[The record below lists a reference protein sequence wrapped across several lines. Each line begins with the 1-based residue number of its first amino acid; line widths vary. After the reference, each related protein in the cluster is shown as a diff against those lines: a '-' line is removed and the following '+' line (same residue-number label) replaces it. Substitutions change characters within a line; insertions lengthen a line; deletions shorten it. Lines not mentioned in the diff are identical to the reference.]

1 MAATP
6 SPRTEAPPSL
16 RAALVFQAVQLN
28 DPLKAALA
36 GAGIDVVF
44 EGKADG
50 INRSSL
56 KDARPQVFVV
66 NLDPDL
72 EDHLDELTELLD
84 EYDRPVIF
92 NDAAASNTLSGWD
105 QARWARHLAAKI
117 RGEVD
122 AHPPRPA
129 GATLI
134 ASPPKPV
141 PLPAATAPTPA
152 PQVQPV
158 ATPSPPPAAAI
169 AAAPVLAQ
177 PAVAP
182 APRPV
187 LEVAAT
193 VPQPASVLKAPAPI
207 TPPATVAVPAKP
219 AAAEPDL
226 DAMFADF
233 MADTVAPA
241 PVVPPKALSPTVEI
255 PVVPPRASATPAV
268 ANPAA
273 VDDFDLGFEMPQE
286 TAASESAPAIAVED
300 DFGDFGDFAAA
311 PDTAT
316 TALDGGWDTFADA
329 GAPVARLPTTDT
341 DDFGASLDEAFS
353 DFELPAVP
361 ARATEELT
369 DLDALFREMAPA
381 VEPAGAAPAPAP
393 RGAPAPAP
401 VAPKEATRKAAELKA
416 PPMDWSLE
424 PLDGEGLASAPA
436 PAQAGRAQFALGADA
451 KPVVAPAMAP
461 VAVPSPVT
469 ASQPTDVGDADLAA
483 FDFFFDDGGA
493 PAPVTPAGSA
503 PAPAPAKV
511 NLDDIPDFG
520 FSLDPIDE
528 PEVAP
533 APVPAVSKPA
543 PAIVPAVV
551 PVAVAARPVVPARPG
566 SSSPSAPPPAAAPPA
581 PAPLVARAAPAPAAR
596 PAQELGGFDFD
607 FDNFDSAPAP
617 AAKPDQRALE
627 AAALADLDGLFAD
640 IEAPPVVADIP
651 NLDRVWILGASIGG
665 PEAVRAFLAGLK
677 KNTASAFILA
687 QHMGA
692 EFLDL
697 MISQLAKASP
707 LPVKVARAGE
717 KLQNGDVLVAPVGKR
732 LTLDA
737 QGRIQLGE
745 LPNDTAYSPSIDQIM
760 FDMSDRFGPRCSAII
775 FSGMASDAIEGAK
788 YIHSKGGRVWVQ
800 DPSTCV
806 ISSMIDGAQ
815 AAGVVNYVG
824 SPEQLAEHL
833 QAHLA

>member
-28 DPLKAALA
+28 DPLKSALA

-122 AHPPRPA
+122 AHPPRPV

-134 ASPPKPV
+134 ASPPKP
-141 PLPAATAPTPA
+141 
-152 PQVQPV
+152 
-158 ATPSPPPAAAI
+158 SPPPAAL
-169 AAAPVLAQ
+169 AAAPPPSPKPAAEPTPAPAVAATAVASAPAMAQ
-177 PAVAP
+177 PAAP
-182 APRPV
+182 EPRPT
-187 LEVAAT
+187 LQVAAT
-193 VPQPASVLKAPAPI
+193 VPQPESLLKSPAALAS
-207 TPPATVAVPAKP
+207 PPAIVPRNPPPEA
-219 AAAEPDL
+219 DL

-233 MADTVAPA
+233 MSDTVPQS
-241 PVVPPKALSPTVEI
+241 PVAPPKALNPTVEI
-255 PVVPPRASATPAV
+255 PVVPPRATTAPGFER
-268 ANPAA
+268 PAA
-273 VDDFDLGFEMPQE
+273 VDEFELGFDTPAE
-286 TAASESAPAIAVED
+286 TAASQDSPVIAVDD
-300 DFGDFGDFAAA
+300 DFGDFGDFGAA

-316 TALDGGWDTFADA
+316 TALDGGWDSFGEAS
-329 GAPVARLPTTDT
+329 APVPRLPTTDT

-353 DFELPAVP
+353 DFELPAAP
-361 ARATEELT
+361 ARSTEELT

-381 VEPAGAAPAPAP
+381 VEPPAAAAPRAAPAAAP
-393 RGAPAPAP
+393 RAATASSEAP
-401 VAPKEATRKAAELKA
+401 RKAAELKA

-436 PAQAGRAQFALGADA
+436 PAQSGRAQFALGADA
-451 KPVVAPAMAP
+451 KPVVPPPSAPAPA
-461 VAVPSPVT
+461 AT
-469 ASQPTDVGDADLAA
+469 AQPTDVGDADLAA

-493 PAPVTPAGSA
+493 PAPVA
-503 PAPAPAKV
+503 PPGNTAAPAPAKV

-520 FSLDPIDE
+520 FALDPIGE
-528 PEVAP
+528 PDAA
-533 APVPAVSKPA
+533 APVPAVHKPVPVVSAPA
-543 PAIVPAVV
+543 PAAIV
-551 PVAVAARPVVPARPG
+551 ARPVVPAVRPAT
-566 SSSPSAPPPAAAPPA
+566 PPPPAPVPA
-581 PAPLVARAAPAPAAR
+581 PVTARAAPTATAAKAAPE
-596 PAQELGGFDFD
+596 PGGFDFD
-607 FDNFDSAPAP
+607 FDNFGSTPAP
-617 AAKPDQRALE
+617 SPKHDHRALE

-745 LPNDTAYSPSIDQIM
+745 LPNDTSYSPSIDQIM

-833 QAHLA
+833 QAHLGNP